1 MYVWGHSFEFSR
13 DNNWEL
19 IDEFCRKMGGYD
31 DIWYATNIEIVDYM
45 NDAGNLK
52 YTIDQDLVYNP
63 SVQSVWISVDDEGV
77 EIKGGEMKKI

>member
-1 MYVWGHSFEFSR
+1 
-13 DNNWEL
+13 
-19 IDEFCRKMGGYD
+19 MGGYD

-63 SVQSVWISVDDEGV
+63 SVQSVQSVQSVWISVDDEGV
-77 EIKGGEMKKI
+77 EIKGGVMKKI